1 MPSKKRSGFFN
12 DTRAY
17 SYDNMSVKHNPNT
30 TDSVCQNGYPV
41 SQYHNLNP
49 VEALYSI
56 WNSYQSMPIANFS
69 TIQKSVLAPNNLT
82 NPPSGPANIFIIRHG
97 EKNWINYGLDKN
109 GIYRAC
115 QLANFINTLE
125 KSSYPISYILSNQPD
140 AYNTNTSMHPAQTVS
155 CASFLLNIPH
165 IMYSNASDVDTTV
178 KALYETGIYDGLNV
192 LICWNHQHIQK
203 LCLELLNTGAAQS
216 ISRITQNNANDF
228 FKETNACPDGNYVT
242 TDPTSLFYPP
252 QQPQLHDNYKDSQ
265 YYPYWNNNNFNS
277 IYCFYSNQTNGYK
290 FTFEIKSIPI
300 NTCYTSCNL
309 NIGLYQAI
317 GTTYYENYNTDNDIE
332 SNCEVPSEWSV

>member
-1 MPSKKRSGFFN
+1 MPGKKRSGFFN

-115 QLANFINTLE
+115 QLANFINTLA

-140 AYNTNTSMHPAQTVS
+140 AYNTNNSMHPAQTVS
-155 CASFLLNIPH
+155 SASFLLNIPH
-165 IMYSNASDVDTTV
+165 IMYSNASDVDTIV
-178 KALYETGIYDGLNV
+178 KALYETV
-192 LICWNHQHIQK
+192 
-203 LCLELLNTGAAQS
+203 
-216 ISRITQNNANDF
+216 F
-228 FKETNACPDGNYVT
+228 M
-242 TDPTSLFYPP
+242 TD
-252 QQPQLHDNYKDSQ
+252 
-265 YYPYWNNNNFNS
+265 
-277 IYCFYSNQTNGYK
+277 
-290 FTFEIKSIPI
+290 
-300 NTCYTSCNL
+300 
-309 NIGLYQAI
+309 
-317 GTTYYENYNTDNDIE
+317 
-332 SNCEVPSEWSV
+332 